1 MTSIIVITDVR
12 LYLEGLAELLTREE
26 DVDVVGTAGDA
37 KEALLRVTNCRP
49 NLALLDMTMAGALDL
64 ARRIRREA
72 RTTQVLSFAG
82 PEAEDVVVACAELGV
97 GGYLTREASLAD
109 VIIAID
115 SVARGETL
123 CSPRMAPTLFRRV
136 GALAQQ
142 IAYRTPPAARLT
154 RREHEVIT
162 LIDQGLSNKEIAH
175 ELCIELA
182 TVKNHVHHILEK
194 LNVRRRGE
202 AAARLRTNVPAV

>member
-1 MTSIIVITDVR
+1 MTSVLVITDVR

-26 DVDVVGTAGDA
+26 EVDVVGTAGDA
-37 KEALLRVTNCRP
+37 QEALLQVTNCHP
-49 NLALLDMTMAGALDL
+49 SLALLDMTMAGALDL
-64 ARRIRREA
+64 ARRILREA

-115 SVARGETL
+115 GVARGETL

-136 GALAQQ
+136 GDLAQQ
-142 IAYRTPPAARLT
+142 IAHRTAPAARLT
-154 RREHEVIT
+154 RREREVIT

-202 AAARLRTNVPAV
+202 AAAQLRTSVRTT